1 MLARLWRVGRSM
13 FDVRRSSFKTTLYGT
28 NVTCECLQNKL
39 ALMVLCTP
47 VASAPFKEWILSFLC
62 FEPVVSLRVDRL
74 SAMSYISPCWTPPS
88 RRYPVGQQETIAFK
102 VLIGYKK
109 PPPKWKKPF
118 NGIPVEALSKEN

>member
-1 MLARLWRVGRSM
+1 MTEARI
-13 FDVRRSSFKTTLYGT
+13 
-28 NVTCECLQNKL
+28 Q
-39 ALMVLCTP
+39 
-47 VASAPFKEWILSFLC
+47 KEWILSFLC
-62 FEPVVSLRVDRL
+62 FEL

-88 RRYPVGQQETIAFK
+88 RRYPVSQQETIAFK

>member
-1 MLARLWRVGRSM
+1 M
-13 FDVRRSSFKTTLYGT
+13 FYSLNLFWVHFVVKYFSEY
-28 NVTCECLQNKL
+28 NKNQKSESRKNGYYQFC
-39 ALMVLCTP
+39 AL
-47 VASAPFKEWILSFLC
+47 S